1 MPSHKTIYLVRHAD
15 CRQDDI
21 KRYIGQIDLPLNQAG
36 VKQALGLART
46 LGDIP
51 FTRVYCS
58 DLKRSYDTARIISG
72 DRCPLIDPMPEL
84 REIALG
90 VWDGSPMEEIH
101 QMYPQEYKERGI
113 DLVNFRPPGGESF
126 HDLAARI
133 IPLFS
138 KLLNISGEHFI
149 IVGHAG
155 VNRVILC
162 HVLGMP
168 IAHLF
173 RLQQDYACINL
184 VEVAH
189 YGMRL
194 LSMNTS
200 CLKATVPP
208 FSQD

>member
-21 KRYIGQIDLPLNQAG
+21 KRYIGQVDLPLNQAG
-36 VKQALGLART
+36 VKQALSLALA

-51 FTRVYCS
+51 FTKVYCS
-58 DLKRSYDTARIISG
+58 DLKRSYDTARILSG
-72 DRCPLIDPMPEL
+72 DHCHLIDPMPEL

-90 VWDGSPMEEIH
+90 AWDGLPH
-101 QMYPQEYKERGI
+101 GRNYQTYPQEYRERGI
-113 DLVNFRPPGGESF
+113 DLVNFHPPGGESF

-133 IPLFS
+133 IPQFN
-138 KLLNISGEHFI
+138 KLLNIPGEYDL

-155 VNRVILC
+155 VNRIILC

-173 RLQQDYACINL
+173 RLQQDYACMNL

-189 YGMRL
+189 DGMRL

-200 CLKATVPP
+200 CFTATVPP
-208 FSQD
+208 VSQD

>member
-15 CRQDDI
+15 CRQDNI

-36 VKQALGLART
+36 VNQALSLART
-46 LGDIP
+46 LRDIP

-58 DLKRSYDTARIISG
+58 DLKRSYDTARIISQE
-72 DRCPLIDPMPEL
+72 RCDLIDPIPEL

-90 VWDGSPMEEIH
+90 AWDGFPMAEIH
-101 QMYPQEYKERGI
+101 QTYPQEYRERGL

-133 IPLFS
+133 IPQFR
-138 KLLNISGEHFI
+138 KLVNISGEYDL

-155 VNRVILC
+155 VNRIILC
-162 HVLGMP
+162 HVLGIPM
-168 IAHLF
+168 AHLF
-173 RLQQDYACINL
+173 RLQQDYACMNI

-189 YGMRL
+189 DGMRL
-194 LSMNTS
+194 LSMNTCNS
-200 CLKATVPP
+200 TANQSRL
-208 FSQD
+208 S